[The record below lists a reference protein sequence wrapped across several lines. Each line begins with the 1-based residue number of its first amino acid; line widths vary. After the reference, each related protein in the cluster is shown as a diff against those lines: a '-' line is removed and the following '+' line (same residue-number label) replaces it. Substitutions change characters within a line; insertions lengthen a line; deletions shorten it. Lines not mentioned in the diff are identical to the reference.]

1 MSEENKPDI
10 EKIQVTDEMEAEIN
24 RKEGIIKIVKEKEV
38 SGEDNR
44 DLLELFS
51 EESGI
56 PVFKGVIK
64 HAYESDY
71 LGYKHMCPRCDER
84 TEKMM
89 SNFAYGTQD
98 KSRIIAAPAGHF
110 CPNCPTVII
119 DDDIIRASI
128 NENIGYCGV
137 YQIETGYET
146 EKKLFETLNGERP
159 IFILDPSKTQVY
171 GIQQSVHQS
180 PDDYI
185 KFISVS
191 GETQKQIN
199 LRQQKKKKSN
209 KRKNKA
215 AKKARKSNRRR

>member
-1 MSEENKPDI
+1 MSEEPKKDI
-10 EKIQVTDEMEAEIN
+10 EKIQLTDEMEAKIN
-24 RKEGIIKIVKEKEV
+24 RKEGTIKIVKEKEV
-38 SGEDNR
+38 SGKDNR

-51 EESGI
+51 KESGI
-56 PVFKGVIK
+56 SVFKGIIK

-84 TEKMM
+84 TENMM

-98 KSRIIAAPAGHF
+98 KSRIIGAPAGHF
-110 CPNCPTVII
+110 CTNCPTVII

-128 NENIGYCGV
+128 NEKIDYCGV
-137 YQIETGYET
+137 YEIETGYET
-146 EKKLFETLNGERP
+146 EKLLFETFNGEKP
-159 IFILDPSKTQVY
+159 VFILDPSKTQVY

-185 KFISVS
+185 QLIKVS
-191 GETQKQIN
+191 GETQKEIN

-209 KRKNKA
+209 KQKKKAVKKSRKN
-215 AKKARKSNRRR
+215 NRRK